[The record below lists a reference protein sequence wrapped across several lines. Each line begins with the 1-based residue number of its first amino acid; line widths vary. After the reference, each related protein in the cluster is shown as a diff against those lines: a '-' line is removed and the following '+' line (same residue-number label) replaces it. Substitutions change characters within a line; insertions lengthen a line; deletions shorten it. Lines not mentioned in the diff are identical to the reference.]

1 MDPTRIEKEIK
12 DLLKSD
18 PESAFRVLFE
28 TYFSYLCTVVYRM
41 IPDKSLAEDLVQDVF
56 YDMWRKK
63 DKLMINT
70 SYKAYL
76 RRASINR
83 TLNHIRDKK
92 IKFEEESEAE
102 SLKSHEIDIVQKLN
116 VDDLQNRINEA
127 IGTLPDRCRIIFSLS
142 RYEELSYKEIAENL
156 GISVKTV
163 ENQMSKAL
171 RILRKHIAKRKI
183 D

>member
-1 MDPTRIEKEIK
+1 MDPTEIENKISG
-12 DLLKSD
+12 LFKSD
-18 PESAFRVLFE
+18 PESAFKALFDA
-28 TYFSYLCTVVYRM
+28 YFSYLCAVVYRM
-41 IPDKSLAEDLVQDVF
+41 IPDKSLAEDLTQDVF

-63 DKLMINT
+63 DSLIINT

-76 RRASINR
+76 RRASVNR
-83 TLNHIRDKK
+83 TLNYIRDNK
-92 IKFEEESEAE
+92 IKFEEESEAQSFK
-102 SLKSHEIDIVQKLN
+102 SLEVDILQKLN

-142 RYEELSYKEIAENL
+142 RFEELSYKEIAENL

-171 RILRKHIAKRKI
+171 RILRNHISKRKNE
-183 D
+183 